1 MTFYF
6 APVFKYIFLY
16 VLICLLLIAGC
27 WTNMVG
33 GWLRRR
39 SRTADEAEQVEAQ
52 HAAQQDDLVQQQAE
66 PQVNDDQQ

>member
-6 APVFKYIFLY
+6 APIFKYIFLY
-16 VLICLLLIAGC
+16 VLICLLLIAGF

-39 SRTADEAEQVEAQ
+39 RRGRRRSRTADEAEQDD
-52 HAAQQDDLVQQQAE
+52 AQQAA
-66 PQVNDDQQ
+66 

>member
-6 APVFKYIFLY
+6 TPVFKYIFLY
-16 VLICLLLIAGC
+16 VLICLLLTASC

-39 SRTADEAEQVEAQ
+39 SRTADEAQQE
-52 HAAQQDDLVQQQAE
+52 AQQDDLVQQ
-66 PQVNDDQQ
+66 

>member
-6 APVFKYIFLY
+6 TPVFKYIFLY
-16 VLICLLLIAGC
+16 VLICLLLISGF

-39 SRTADEAEQVEAQ
+39 RGRRSRTADEPEQDEAQ
-52 HAAQQDDLVQQQAE
+52 QAVQQDDLVQQQAA
-66 PQVNDDQQ
+66 Q